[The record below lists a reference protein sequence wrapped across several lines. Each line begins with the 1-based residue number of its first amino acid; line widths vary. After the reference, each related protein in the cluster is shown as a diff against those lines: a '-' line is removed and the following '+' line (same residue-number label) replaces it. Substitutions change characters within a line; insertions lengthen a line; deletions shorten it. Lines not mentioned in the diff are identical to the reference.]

1 VLTVVAVVGIGV
13 WRGEAAGLTAG
24 SLVGFMFLTYR
35 FLEPIAEFTEVI
47 DQTQTAVAGLRRVL
61 GILDTPIGPPE
72 AINPVALPEGRLG
85 VSLHEVTFAYAP
97 REEEVAPTNVLLQL
111 SLAIAPGQH
120 VALVGESGSGK
131 TTIARLIARLADP
144 TAGRVTIGAVN
155 VRHVANDDL
164 RKRLTVVPQEPFL
177 FADTISYNLRF
188 ARPAATDVQL
198 RAAVTRLEL
207 DDWVANLPLGLETP
221 VGQRGQS
228 LSAGERQM
236 VALLRAS
243 LVNPDV
249 LILDEATSSVD
260 ALTEVRLARALRKL
274 AQGRTTISIA
284 HRLSTAARADRV
296 VVLANGRIV
305 DDGSHEELMQQRGEY
320 HRMYE
325 SWLIATG
332 TSGATPNT
340 AAGAS

>member
-1 VLTVVAVVGIGV
+1 
-13 WRGEAAGLTAG
+13 
-24 SLVGFMFLTYR
+24 
-35 FLEPIAEFTEVI
+35 
-47 DQTQTAVAGLRRVL
+47 
-61 GILDTPIGPPE
+61 
-72 AINPVALPEGRLG
+72 
-85 VSLHEVTFAYAP
+85 
-97 REEEVAPTNVLLQL
+97 
-111 SLAIAPGQH
+111 
-120 VALVGESGSGK
+120 
-131 TTIARLIARLADP
+131 
-144 TAGRVTIGAVN
+144 
-155 VRHVANDDL
+155 
-164 RKRLTVVPQEPFL
+164 
-177 FADTISYNLRF
+177 
-188 ARPAATDVQL
+188 
-198 RAAVTRLEL
+198 
-207 DDWVANLPLGLETP
+207 
-221 VGQRGQS
+221 
-228 LSAGERQM
+228 M